1 MAGDRFTE
9 SQALLS
15 RTLELIP
22 LRTQT
27 FSKARYA
34 FPGGDAAHFID
45 RARGGRLWDVDGNEY
60 VDQNGLRHA
69 HGEESFDHVTDVNLK
84 GTFWCIRA
92 FAGMRRKRGG
102 PGCIVNIGDLN
113 GLTSYVTG
121 QTLAVD
127 GGMTAW

>member
-1 MAGDRFTE
+1 MADGRFTE

-15 RTLELIP
+15 RALELVP
-22 LRTQT
+22 LGTQT

-34 FPGGDAAHFID
+34 FPGGGAPHF
-45 RARGGRLWDVDGNEY
+45 
-60 VDQNGLRHA
+60 
-69 HGEESFDHVTDVNLK
+69 TDVNLK
-84 GTFWCIRA
+84 GTFWCIQA

-121 QTLAVD
+121 QILAVD